1 MFEHEKKETKAY
13 FKRKELDKFNRILDE
28 WYGSDR
34 AAREMIPKLP
44 DAVKISDCLDKVL
57 NKQFKPCDR
66 KLMDVKSNWEALV
79 GSQIAQIAHPVK
91 MFGGVIYVEVVHNAW
106 LRELQGNS
114 KKLILNNI
122 NKFCG
127 ASFCKEI
134 RFTPAGRGK

>member
-13 FKRKELDKFNRILDE
+13 FKRKELDKFNRILDD

-44 DAVKISDCLDKVL
+44 DATPIAQTLDKLVNGL
-57 NKQFKPCDR
+57 VAPGDR

-79 GSQIAQIAHPVK
+79 GPQIAQIAHPIK
-91 MFGGVIYVEVVHNAW
+91 MYGSVIYIEVVHNAW
-106 LRELQGNS
+106 LRELKGNS
-114 KKLILNNI
+114 KELIKANI

-127 ASFCKEI
+127 ESFCSDL